1 MKTPRTFEQWLKLAR
16 KEERD
21 GARCTFRDGKREVE
35 ARLVRS
41 PSALGWMWSVLFT
54 ERPLRERSAGLR
66 GSLAS

>member
-16 KEERD
+16 MQERD

-35 ARLVRS
+35 ARLVRR
-41 PSALGWMWSVLFT
+41 PSALGWMWSVLLT
-54 ERPLRERSAGLR
+54 ERPLSSRSSSFH